1 MKVTHLQKRTGSF
14 FSSSLLPLMP
24 LLVEGWRSALRWQQ
38 GYGLIAARLCVL
50 LRIFPTN
57 LPKCPSQIL
66 LYSQLVL
73 NCEPGWGIQTLI
85 VILCWTPARSSGWA
99 VAADDRG

>member
-1 MKVTHLQKRTGSF
+1 MKVTHLQKRMESF
-14 FSSSLLPLMP
+14 FSSFLLPLVT
-24 LLVEGWRSALRWQQ
+24 LLVESWRSALRWQQ
-38 GYGLIAARLCVL
+38 GYGLTAAWLCAL

-73 NCEPGWGIQTLI
+73 NCEPGWGIQTLV
-85 VILCWTPARSSGWA
+85 VILCWTPARRSGWA
-99 VAADDRG
+99 VPADDRG